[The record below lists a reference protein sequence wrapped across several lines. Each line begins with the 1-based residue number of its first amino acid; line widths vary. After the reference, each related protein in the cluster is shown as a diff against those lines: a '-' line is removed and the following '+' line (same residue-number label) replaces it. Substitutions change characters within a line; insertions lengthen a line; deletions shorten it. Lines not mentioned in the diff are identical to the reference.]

1 MTVAGLPGGS
11 YNWRVKGPTYLAAA
25 GTVALAGDPETQVE
39 MGAQRPGDCNND
51 NTVGLTDFNI
61 LKATFGRL
69 STDPGYDGRA
79 DYDGND
85 TIGLTDF
92 TLLKAN
98 FGQLG
103 ADPIRPER

>member
-1 MTVAGLPGGS
+1 M
-11 YNWRVKGPTYLAAA
+11 
-25 GTVALAGDPETQVE
+25 
-39 MGAQRPGDCNND
+39 
-51 NTVGLTDFNI
+51 
-61 LKATFGRL
+61 

-92 TLLKAN
+92 TLLKTN